1 MLKVYLPLLMAFF
14 SLQAVWADNA
24 AGLEEA
30 KAMAAKTGKPILMDF
45 MTEW

>member
-1 MLKVYLPLLMAFF
+1 MLKVYLSLMMTFF
-14 SLQAVWADNA
+14 TLQAVRADRA
-24 AGLEEA
+24 ASLDEA

>member
-1 MLKVYLPLLMAFF
+1 MLKVYLSLMMTLF
-14 SLQAVWADNA
+14 SLQAVWADQA

-30 KAMAAKTGKPILMDF
+30 KVMAAKTGKPILMDF